1 MKNKALAAP
10 YLVWMAIFTVVPLG
24 IVIWFSFTDSITG
37 AFTFGNISRMG
48 TYLPIFLKSIW
59 LAILSSLICLV
70 IGYPVAYCLASA
82 APERQRFLYMLV
94 MLPMCMSFL
103 LRTLAWVALLDDT
116 GIINGVVTGL
126 GLRPLPL
133 IRTDGAVVLGMVYN
147 YLPYM
152 IMPLYTVLVKLDPR
166 LTEAAEDLGCTPA
179 QVFGQVTLPL
189 SVPGI
194 ISGFTMV
201 FVPAVSTFYIS
212 QKMGS
217 AGTTLIGDVIESQ
230 FKAAYNPNLGAAL
243 SLVLMVMVLVCIAVM
258 NRFCGRRGGRND
270 MKTFNRVF
278 TVIVFLFLY
287 IPMIVLA
294 VASFNAGTDIAVW
307 KGFTFAQ
314 YGALFRDGV
323 LLPLLANSVIVAV
336 IASLVATV
344 LGTMA
349 AIGIRAMSGRMRRIT
364 MAVTNI
370 PLTNPEIV
378 TGVSLAL
385 LFAFAGQMM
394 KLNNVLGFTTLLIA
408 HITFNLP
415 YVILSVM
422 PKLGQLDPNL
432 LDAALDLG
440 CTPVQAFF
448 KVIIHEIM
456 PGILSGALMAFT
468 MSLDDFVISYF
479 VYGPSF
485 VTLPV
490 EIYNYTKKPLQPKIY
505 ALFTLLFLAILLVM
519 VVMNLVQAGDERRR
533 RQARGVFGKKGA
545 NA

>member
-24 IVIWFSFTDSITG
+24 IVLWFSFTDSITG
-37 AFTFGNISRMG
+37 AFTFDNISRMG

-179 QVFGQVTLPL
+179 Q
-189 SVPGI
+189 GI

-258 NRFCGRRGGRND
+258 NRFSD
-270 MKTFNRVF
+270 EEE
-278 TVIVFLFLY
+278 
-287 IPMIVLA
+287 
-294 VASFNAGTDIAVW
+294 
-307 KGFTFAQ
+307 
-314 YGALFRDGV
+314 
-323 LLPLLANSVIVAV
+323 
-336 IASLVATV
+336 VAT
-344 LGTMA
+344 
-349 AIGIRAMSGRMRRIT
+349 I
-364 MAVTNI
+364 
-370 PLTNPEIV
+370 
-378 TGVSLAL
+378 
-385 LFAFAGQMM
+385 
-394 KLNNVLGFTTLLIA
+394 
-408 HITFNLP
+408 
-415 YVILSVM
+415 
-422 PKLGQLDPNL
+422 
-432 LDAALDLG
+432 
-440 CTPVQAFF
+440 
-448 KVIIHEIM
+448 
-456 PGILSGALMAFT
+456 
-468 MSLDDFVISYF
+468 
-479 VYGPSF
+479 
-485 VTLPV
+485 
-490 EIYNYTKKPLQPKIY
+490 
-505 ALFTLLFLAILLVM
+505 
-519 VVMNLVQAGDERRR
+519 
-533 RQARGVFGKKGA
+533 
-545 NA
+545 